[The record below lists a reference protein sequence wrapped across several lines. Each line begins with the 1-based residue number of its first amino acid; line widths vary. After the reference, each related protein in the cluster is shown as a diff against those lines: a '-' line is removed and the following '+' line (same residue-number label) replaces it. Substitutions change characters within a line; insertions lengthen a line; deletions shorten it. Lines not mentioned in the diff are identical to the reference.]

1 MKLTKMTTI
10 DGATGAH
17 RIPALL
23 LLLLWFMQFRVQG
36 LWIEWVVLDAARLF
50 VFFSDGFR
58 IGIGLVDA
66 ISPVAARRQPETHEI
81 EKERKQRKKRK
92 QRKRKKRG
100 RSYIFIYIYS
110 YNK

>member
-50 VFFSDGFR
+50 VFFQMDSGSESDWWMP
-58 IGIGLVDA
+58 
-66 ISPVAARRQPETHEI
+66 SRQWPQEDS
-81 EKERKQRKKRK
+81 RKHTK
-92 QRKRKKRG
+92 
-100 RSYIFIYIYS
+100 
-110 YNK
+110 